1 MDFIDR
7 DYRFVAIDVE
17 TANGNRHSICQVGM
31 AMVAHDGRVGTH
43 GFFVDP
49 DEPFHSFNSQL
60 HGIDEAMVR
69 GSPRFAGALAPVGVQ
84 YPYQGIAVP

>member
-31 AMVAHDGRVGTH
+31 AMVAHDGRVDTH
-43 GFFVDP
+43 G
-49 DEPFHSFNSQL
+49 
-60 HGIDEAMVR
+60 
-69 GSPRFAGALAPVGVQ
+69 
-84 YPYQGIAVP
+84 